1 MPLLGSELRHPD
13 PPSSVKTACY
23 RHLIRLA
30 RLLPYPGTI
39 NSQAI
44 MAQRLT
50 SSPNDPMHPRGLD
63 TRHESKSKMQAP
75 EELNI
80 SLEQGESI
88 IERLEHDACT
98 PEDRQ
103 ILVQVLRLYFWL
115 IFALQESKLS
125 LKRLRIIIFG
135 KPKNK
140 KRRQQTLDSD
150 GDSGASSVGEDSE
163 DSDGHPGEPAGTP
176 NAEASEPS
184 EMDGACGEG
193 DKRPGHGRLGAE
205 AYVGAER
212 VECRHEELAPGD
224 RCPLCGHGTLYP
236 LPPSRPIRIDGH
248 AALSAIRYELERLRC
263 SACGEVFGA
272 KTPAEA
278 GASKYNASARAAIVM
293 NRYFLGVPFYR
304 LEAYQALVGV
314 PVPDSTQWDQVEH
327 VADCAYMVFEHLV
340 YLAAQG
346 HLIYQD
352 DTPVRILSLIK
363 ENLEWQ
369 QAQEQAPQASESS
382 ERTGMQSTALVVKT
396 GEHTIC
402 LYFSGRDH
410 AGENLQALL
419 EQRQGGLDKPIV
431 MSDAL
436 SRNEVASGVG
446 STVGPNDT
454 TCDEARLIRC
464 HCLAH
469 ARRKFSDIEETFPEA
484 CDVVIT
490 ALKDVFDHEE
500 AAQKAHMSDAERL
513 AHHQTYS
520 EPILNT
526 LETWMEKQFKER
538 EVEPNSSL
546 GKALTYMLSHWRTL
560 TQFLSVPGAPLG
572 RVDDWRGVRRFPVA
586 VVAPFG
592 DDASVRLTLAPF
604 PAAARRT
611 GRADLPHPALI
622 QDLTSSRSTGFCSA
636 LAA

>member
-1 MPLLGSELRHPD
+1 M
-13 PPSSVKTACY
+13 K
-23 RHLIRLA
+23 
-30 RLLPYPGTI
+30 
-39 NSQAI
+39 
-44 MAQRLT
+44 
-50 SSPNDPMHPRGLD
+50 
-63 TRHESKSKMQAP
+63 AP
-75 EELNI
+75 EDLNL
-80 SLEQGESI
+80 SPEQGDAL
-88 IERLEHDACT
+88 IERLERDACT
-98 PEDRQ
+98 PEDRHL
-103 ILVQVLRLYFWL
+103 LVQVLRLYFWL
-115 IFALQESKLS
+115 ILALQESKLS
-125 LKRLRIIIFG
+125 LKRLRTLIFG
-135 KPKNK
+135 KPKNQ
-140 KRRQQTLDSD
+140 KRRKRVSDAD
-150 GDSGASSVGEDSE
+150 GDSETSGVGEEAEGS
-163 DSDGHPGEPAGTP
+163 GRQAGEPAGTTT
-176 NAEASEPS
+176 AESSEAG
-184 EMDGACGEG
+184 ETGGEDGERR
-193 DKRPGHGRLGAE
+193 KRRGHGRLGVD

-224 RCPLCGHGTLYP
+224 RCPFCGHGTLYV
-236 LPPSRPIRIDGH
+236 LPPSRPVRIDGH

-263 SACGEVFGA
+263 SACGEVFVA
-272 KTPAEA
+272 KMPAEA

-314 PVPDSTQWDQVEH
+314 PVPDATQWDQVEY

-346 HLIYQD
+346 SLIYQD

-369 QAQEQAPQASESS
+369 RAQEPTPQASESS

-419 EQRQGGLDKPIV
+419 EQRQEGLDKPLV

-436 SRNEVASGVG
+436 SRNEA
-446 STVGPNDT
+446 
-454 TCDEARLIRC
+454 DEARLTRC

-484 CDVVIT
+484 CDVVIA

-500 AAQKAHMSDAERL
+500 QAQKAHLSDAERL

-520 EPILNT
+520 APILKT
-526 LETWMEKQFKER
+526 LESWITKQFQER

-546 GKALTYMLSHWRTL
+546 GKAFTYMQSHWQTL
-560 TQFLSVPGAPLG
+560 TQFLRVPGAPIDNNTAERALKLIIRQRKNSLFYHNDFSAYVG
-572 RVDDWRGVRRFPVA
+572 SLLTSLIATCIQAGVNAMDYLVALQDNRSAVFTNPADWLPWTFQA
-586 VVAPFG
+586 
-592 DDASVRLTLAPF
+592 TLA
-604 PAAARRT
+604 
-611 GRADLPHPALI
+611 
-622 QDLTSSRSTGFCSA
+622 SR
-636 LAA
+636 